1 MPAQAQAQALVEP
14 AWNPPKGPAADR
26 HRNGANY
33 AGRPPTGPR
42 GARFDDSREP
52 PPGRQAHA
60 LAPQSQ
66 AHSLANTPTGPRAAT
81 PTPPMPMAGV
91 PTGPRALR
99 DKLLIDAPKGP
110 KAKLVVA
117 GAASIKAAGV
127 HVAGGANA
135 IPTGPRANPTPAVKK
150 FFAAEDDDV
159 EEAVPSKAWG
169 RTGEGARRVRSTAE
183 EAARVAEAA
192 LLEAQHGPSAR
203 PSKAGSARGEDER
216 DRARRER
223 SPYGEW
229 DRERYP
235 DRRHDPRGPPRSERE
250 EWEAEQRYRNRYD
263 YDCRYPDEFRPP
275 RGYDYGGP
283 PGARSPYGY
292 DRYREERTYADDRY
306 GPRPPR
312 EGWADYSRERS
323 PPPRGY
329 YPDPRYPDADPYDR
343 RSWGPR
349 PDEREFEFERREGG
363 PPRTA
368 QGWGGWSGDG
378 TPPPRPQQ
386 DGGEGESEI
395 EIDELKDALTT
406 LKKSTSSGVTVP
418 APPAPEE
425 LAVREPT
432 PEPAAIG
439 PATNANGDLYE
450 ILVTVGEGT
459 YGKVYKA
466 QKVQTG
472 ELVALKRIK
481 MEAER
486 DGFPVTAAR
495 EIKLLQALRHPNV
508 VDLKEMLVSRGH
520 VYMVL
525 GYMEFDLTGVLH
537 NREIRFSPAH
547 LKSLMAQL
555 LDGLGYCHRKG
566 VLHRDLKGSNI
577 LIGRDGR
584 LEIADFGLARFFAPG
599 RARDYTNR
607 VITQWYKPPEL
618 LFGAT
623 VYGAEVDMW
632 SAGCIFLELFAKRP
646 VFQGMDEIDQL
657 DATFRLTGTPTVQAW
672 PGLVDLP
679 WYELVKPKKVIES
692 VLRETFSK

>member
-1 MPAQAQAQALVEP
+1 MV
-14 AWNPPKGPAADR
+14 
-26 HRNGANY
+26 
-33 AGRPPTGPR
+33 
-42 GARFDDSREP
+42 
-52 PPGRQAHA
+52 
-60 LAPQSQ
+60 
-66 AHSLANTPTGPRAAT
+66 
-81 PTPPMPMAGV
+81 GV

-117 GAASIKAAGV
+117 GAAGTKPAG
-127 HVAGGANA
+127 ALGPGAHPLNPV
-135 IPTGPRANPTPAVKK
+135 PTGPRANSAVKK

-159 EEAVPSKAWG
+159 EEAVPGRAWG
-169 RTGEGARRVRSTAE
+169 RTGMGATEAARKVRSTAE

-192 LLEAQHGPSAR
+192 LLDARVGPPTGPS
-203 PSKAGSARGEDER
+203 KSASLRGEGER

-235 DRRHDPRGPPRSERE
+235 ERRHDPRGPPRSERE
-250 EWEAEQRYRNRYD
+250 EWEAEQRYRERYE
-263 YDCRYPDEFRPP
+263 YDRRYPDEYPPP
-275 RGYDYGGP
+275 RGYDYGP

-292 DRYREERTYADDRY
+292 DRYRDERPYPDDRY
-306 GPRPPR
+306 GGARPPR
-312 EGWADYSRERS
+312 EGWGDYGRERS

-329 YPDPRYPDADPYDR
+329 QPDPRYPEDAYDR

-349 PDEREFEFERREGG
+349 PDDYEYDRRDG
-363 PPRTA
+363 PPREAGPRGVQT
-368 QGWGGWSGDG
+368 GWGGWSGDG
-378 TPPPRPQQ
+378 TPPRRPQE
-386 DGGEGESEI
+386 GEGPI
-395 EIDELKDALTT
+395 EIDELKDALTD
-406 LKKSTSSGVTVP
+406 LQQSTSSGVVVP
-418 APPAPEE
+418 EPVAEE
-425 LAVREPT
+425 LVREPT
-432 PEPAAIG
+432 PAPVAIG

-466 QKVQTG
+466 KKVQTG

-508 VDLKEMLVSRGH
+508 VDLREMMVSRGH

-537 NREIRFSPAH
+537 NREISFTPAH

-577 LIGRDGR
+577 LIARDGR
-584 LEIADFGLARFFAPG
+584 LEIADFGLARFFAAG
-599 RARDYTNR
+599 RGRDYTNR

-657 DATFRLTGTPTVQAW
+657 DATFRLTGTPKVAEW

-679 WYELVKPKKVIES
+679 WYELVKPKKMIDS
-692 VLRETFSK
+692 VLRETFAK